1 MRQRFGEFCENYGR
15 NLKMKIEPGRYIIG
29 PAGTLLAT
37 VTNITETPT
46 KKFVG
51 IDTGFN
57 HLIRPMMYGSYHRIV
72 NASKMDA
79 PKESVAVAGNIC
91 ESGDVFTGKGPDAI
105 RKIGDPKIGDCIA
118 ILDTGAYGLSMASQY
133 NLRELPAEIL
143 VKNKNV
149 EMIRRRQDFGDL
161 VVNFNWFGG

>member
-1 MRQRFGEFCENYGR
+1 
-15 NLKMKIEPGRYIIG
+15 
-29 PAGTLLAT
+29 
-37 VTNITETPT
+37 
-46 KKFVG
+46 
-51 IDTGFN
+51 
-57 HLIRPMMYGSYHRIV
+57 MMYGSYHRIV

-118 ILDTGAYGLSMASQY
+118 ILIPEPMDCQWLL
-133 NLRELPAEIL
+133 NIILRVPAEIL

-161 VVNFNWFGG
+161 VVNFNWFDG